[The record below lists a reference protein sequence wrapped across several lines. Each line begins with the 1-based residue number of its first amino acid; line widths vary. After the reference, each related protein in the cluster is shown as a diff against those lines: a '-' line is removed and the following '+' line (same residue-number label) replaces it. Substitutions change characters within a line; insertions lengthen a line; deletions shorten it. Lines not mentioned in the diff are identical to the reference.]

1 MTFTAPTLRFA
12 RIDEGPVIHTLCL
25 SKKLP
30 VASWIDWSKP
40 LTAGNWI
47 VAETDQPIGC
57 IMINYGTPVGKMD
70 FLVVKPDLHKRLKAM
85 TVKMLCYAAFEQ
97 LAQNGSQVVT
107 TTVDDGNPA
116 WQKVC
121 ERRGGLAMGSGKFY
135 IKRL

>member
-1 MTFTAPTLRFA
+1 MTITAPTLRFA

-40 LTAGNWI
+40 LAMNWLL
-47 VAETDQPIGC
+47 AETDRPIGC
-57 IMINYGTPVGKMD
+57 IMINYGAPIGKVD
-70 FLVVKPDLHKRLKAM
+70 FLVVKPDLNKRLRSM
-85 TVKMLCYAAFEQ
+85 TIKMLCYAAFEQ
-97 LAQNGSQVVT
+97 LARHGSQVMT
-107 TTVDDGNPA
+107 STVDDGNQA